1 MGILVVGP
9 AFLDDNLIDRPSVEE
24 DIALE
29 ADRIAE
35 VAMAIHTKAVEVD
48 RTEAEVIHIRAALPL
63 ADHIEVAFV
72 AIRTKVVMADRTAE
86 EVARIV
92 VVTCHPLVA
101 AVRKAVE
108 AIRIEEVADPWVV
121 VRIVVGEVDRTV
133 VIPSVVA
140 ALADPWED
148 IHLDP
153 LAVSPSWPTVHIEA
167 SHFVQTEQEPHSIPS

>member
-9 AFLDDNLIDRPSVEE
+9 AFLDDTLIDPSVEE

-86 EVARIV
+86 EVAHIV
-92 VVTCHPLVA
+92 VVACHPLV
-101 AVRKAVE
+101 VVHKAVE
-108 AIRIEEVADPWVV
+108 AIHIEEVVV
-121 VRIVVGEVDRTV
+121 
-133 VIPSVVA
+133 PF
-140 ALADPWED
+140 P
-148 IHLDP
+148 
-153 LAVSPSWPTVHIEA
+153 
-167 SHFVQTEQEPHSIPS
+167 